1 MNQHTIKTKGSEG
14 ITLVEILV
22 VMVIVGIL
30 GSALVTMQYF
40 LSQNQVVVFRSYLNV
55 DDANSSVTLLV
66 RELRTASVSDNG
78 AYALADIQDQQITF
92 YSDIDFDGQVERVRY
107 FLSGSQFS
115 KGIIEPTGQPATY
128 PSANEKVKVLSNNVQ
143 NDTTPVFYYYNEDW
157 PQDTVNNPLQVPG
170 GLSETKLIRIYLR
183 LNPLANDPTND
194 YVLESNVQLR
204 MLKENL

>member
-1 MNQHTIKTKGSEG
+1 MSQHIEKTKGNEG
-14 ITLVEILV
+14 ITLVEVLV
-22 VMVIVGIL
+22 VMVIIGIL

-143 NDTTPVFYYYNEDW
+143 NNTTPVFYYYNEDW
-157 PQDTVNNPLQVPG
+157 PQDTVNNPLQIPG